1 MNLPP
6 LNELNYEQAFAEL
19 EAIISTLEVEE
30 HNLDEALELFE
41 RGQSLAR
48 YCTQLL
54 DRADIKVQRISEGS
68 LIPFNP
74 EV

>member
-1 MNLPP
+1 MIPPP